1 MYWLLTVKKIMKF
14 THLHIILTL
23 IFAVALTACTKQAWY
38 QGAQSS
44 QTAHCMKEPLS
55 EYENCT
61 QPSAENY
68 DQYNK
73 NREHLLKEKHK

>member
-1 MYWLLTVKKIMKF
+1 MIQQRYLSILVLLIV
-14 THLHIILTL
+14 LTS
-23 IFAVALTACTKQAWY
+23 CSKQAWY

-61 QPSAENY
+61 QQSAENY
-68 DQYNK
+68 DKYNK
-73 NREHLLKEKHK
+73 NREQLLKEKHNN

>member
-1 MYWLLTVKKIMKF
+1 MYWFLKVIIMKI
-14 THLHIILTL
+14 THQYIIISLT
-23 IFAVALTACTKQAWY
+23 FAAALTACSKESWY

-61 QPSAENY
+61 QQSRENY
-68 DQYNK
+68 SEYNK
-73 NREHLLKEKHK
+73 NRESLIK